1 MPTSTSAEA
10 TEVAAEAAA
19 PAPKARTLSA
29 RPRLKAAVV
38 AEPEAA
44 AEEAAPAPAPKRA
57 TKATA
62 ASAPAAAPAPAPSG
76 KGSQNLQDQF
86 LNHLRKNKTP
96 VTMFLV
102 KGVKLQGIVTWFDNF
117 SILLR
122 RDGQSQLVYKHAVST
137 IMPSTPIDTRLFGTT
152 EGNKKARL
160 LQDVFLASIRA
171 AAVQVTMFLVNGV
184 MLQGR
189 VAAYDLFCMMLE
201 REGYVQLAYKH
212 AVSTIQPVTPVDL
225 TGEWDGEEE
234 TDA

>member
-1 MPTSTSAEA
+1 MSGRTLSVKTPPAPPPAEEPEKA
-10 TEVAAEAAA
+10 AAA
-19 PAPKARTLSA
+19 PVSA
-29 RPRLKAAVV
+29 K
-38 AEPEAA
+38 
-44 AEEAAPAPAPKRA
+44 
-57 TKATA
+57 TS
-62 ASAPAAAPAPAPSG
+62 SAPAKGG

-122 RDGQSQLVYKHAVST
+122 RDGQSQLVYKHAIST
-137 IMPSTPIDTRLFGTT
+137 IMPSTPIDAAQFAAG
-152 EGNKKARL
+152 GGDDKKLRL
-160 LQDVFLASIRA
+160 LQDVFLSSIRNA
-171 AAVQVTMFLVNGV
+171 GVQVTMFLINGV

-189 VAAYDLFCMMLE
+189 VAAYDLFCMLLE

-225 TGEWDGEEE
+225 QSHEDS
-234 TDA
+234 DQD